1 MLTPLKKVFE
11 DHKIEMYYT
20 SQYLLG
26 PTMLMKI
33 GELLELRKPQK
44 VKKTIVQALIPNS
57 KQNDHRTNFS

>member
-1 MLTPLKKVFE
+1 MTPLKKVFE
-11 DHKIEMYYT
+11 DHRVEMYYT
-20 SQYLLG
+20 AQYLLG